1 MKGGYLVGQMTSL
14 ERVLTTLSHKE
25 PDRVPI
31 FYPLTMHGAKELGL
45 SINAYFSRAEH
56 VVEGQL
62 RLRQKYQHDFI
73 YTFFYAAVEIEAW
86 GGEVLYTDDG
96 PPNAAEPFLRTLDMI
111 PSLQVPDVPN
121 MPSLRKVLHAI
132 EMLKAR
138 VGNEVPIVGVVMS
151 PFSLPIMQMGFERYI
166 ELIYEHPDHFEQL
179 MRVNEAFC
187 SAWANAQLAAGAT
200 AIGYFDPVSSPTI
213 IPRDLYLQTGY
224 PIAQRMIASI
234 NGPLAT
240 LLASGRVLPIADDI
254 ARTGTAIVGA
264 SWSEDMAVLKE
275 RCREHLTVMGN
286 LNAIEMCRW
295 TAEQAETEVKKV
307 LASAA
312 PGGGFILSDNHGEIP
327 WQVPEHVLLA
337 ITEAVMR
344 WGTYPLE
351 WIHHEGTDALHR
363 HL

>member
-1 MKGGYLVGQMTSL
+1 MTSL

-45 SINAYFSRAEH
+45 SINEYFSRAEH

-62 RLRQKYQHDFI
+62 RMRQKYQHDFI

-86 GGEVLYTDDG
+86 GGAVLYTDDG

-121 MPSLRKVLHAI
+121 APALRKVLHAI

-187 SAWANAQLAAGAT
+187 IAWANAQLAAGAT

-224 PIAQRMIASI
+224 PIAQRMVTSI

-264 SWSEDMAVLKE
+264 SWSEDLAALKE

-295 TAEQAETEVKKV
+295 TAEQAETEVKRV

-337 ITEAVMR
+337 TTEAVMR

-351 WIHHEGTDALHR
+351 WIHHEGHEGTDALHR